1 MLILNNTLNALVLS
15 CNKMGEVCY
24 VLFIHSTQDHVM
36 IMWSQVGGRE
46 LQEGMEENKTM
57 LQLDLRLTDISQENE
72 YYINQVI
79 KNNNDSFES

>member
-1 MLILNNTLNALVLS
+1 MTICDDHMMLT
-15 CNKMGEVCY
+15 
-24 VLFIHSTQDHVM
+24 
-36 IMWSQVGGRE
+36 WSQAGGRA

-79 KNNNDSFES
+79 KNNNDALKTAVINNKQS